1 MEELSDTML
10 KGIIGKFRLLLTND
24 VITKDWLIHSL
35 TTRLLNIPHV
45 PEHVLISIDTQ
56 LIKTD
61 KVFLW
66 SLHFSG
72 GNGHKISKHK

>member
-1 MEELSDTML
+1 MEELSDTTL

-24 VITKDWLIHSL
+24 IIIEDWLIHSL
-35 TTRLLNIPHV
+35 TKHLLSIPHV
-45 PEHVLISIDTQ
+45 PEHVLISTDSQ